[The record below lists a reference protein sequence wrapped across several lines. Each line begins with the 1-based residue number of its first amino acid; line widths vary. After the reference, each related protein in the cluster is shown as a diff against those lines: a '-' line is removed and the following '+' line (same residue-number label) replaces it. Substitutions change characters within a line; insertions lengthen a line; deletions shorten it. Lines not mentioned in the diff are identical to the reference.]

1 MERRKRQK
9 SDGRQNHIA
18 QSDRTGGDLWI
29 RFRLGRNF
37 YISPIA
43 HVWSPLS
50 RRLHRSEA
58 GCWARS
64 RAGVFGEHLTK
75 ALPTRSRQFND
86 AWVMESLIMELRK
99 LEEAAKLLHRETDM
113 SVSSSAE
120 CQGSDTLHPMKRPLK
135 SPVQHCVC
143 QQSNCCG
150 RTHTHPTFLE
160 ATPHAT
166 NSRAPVETQGRQRPR
181 GRPHFCC
188 SEKHDVKSDH
198 R

>member
-99 LEEAAKLLHRETDM
+99 LEEAAKLRHRETDM

-150 RTHTHPTFLE
+150 RHTLIRPFWRQHHMRPIRE
-160 ATPHAT
+160 PQ
-166 NSRAPVETQGRQRPR
+166 SRLRADSDREGGRTSAAVRNTM
-181 GRPHFCC
+181 
-188 SEKHDVKSDH
+188 
-198 R
+198 